1 MRLSLATIALLAGSA
16 VTTPLLPRSDS
27 APATTVLVPSDTVPS
42 SPPSSPTVAASA
54 GLASSPADV
63 AIIATVY
70 EKEVLNEAFTTPTIP
85 TTGCVLASIP
95 QFTDTQTLP
104 DGSLRPAVIPEGL
117 YCECAANSGRHEI
130 PSTSYNTLGTMFLYC
145 GNVGT
150 APVPTLISTAT
161 PVPNPGDPENPSW
174 ADVSCSYGSL
184 PDITSD
190 PWLQWNDSGADAAW
204 SQMVAAWDDSNQ
216 EDTSFVDFLRNF
228 FHAKPN
234 LDCDIIGAA
243 NCDGTVQ
250 CGEHAFP
257 NAPVSAPAGY
267 MYGLLSL
274 PLVLS
279 FTSDLL
285 TEPPE
290 L

>member
-1 MRLSLATIALLAGSA
+1 MIWPCEARRVRIYYKEGIVDILCLLTTQPHPSTLTQSFVKHPSFLSASVKMRLSLATIALLAGSA

-161 PVPNPGDPENPSW
+161 PVPNPGDPENPS
-174 ADVSCSYGSL
+174 VS
-184 PDITSD
+184 I
-190 PWLQWNDSGADAAW
+190 A
-204 SQMVAAWDDSNQ
+204 
-216 EDTSFVDFLRNF
+216 
-228 FHAKPN
+228 
-234 LDCDIIGAA
+234 
-243 NCDGTVQ
+243 
-250 CGEHAFP
+250 
-257 NAPVSAPAGY
+257 
-267 MYGLLSL
+267 LLSSL
-274 PLVLS
+274 RR
-279 FTSDLL
+279 
-285 TEPPE
+285 
-290 L
+290 